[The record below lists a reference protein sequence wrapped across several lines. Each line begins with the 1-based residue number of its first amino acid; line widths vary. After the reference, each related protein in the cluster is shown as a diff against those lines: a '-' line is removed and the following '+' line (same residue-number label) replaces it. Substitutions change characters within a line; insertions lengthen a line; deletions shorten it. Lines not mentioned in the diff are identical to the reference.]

1 MDRGDVLVD
10 WRLLA
15 RLAMLGVLGVYF
27 VRTLIDSGKPEVLDF
42 DARLARNL
50 PSRVAPTPARGAAAA
65 PQPARPQPRPTS
77 LPSPR
82 VIAPAISS
90 ATRATNETA
99 CTVCGVAA
107 NGDRSCCHPGGSWSG
122 QCGSGLAHSWR
133 DGYRA
138 CNNAGP
144 ADFNVTLSPVEDD
157 RGNFSRWRWSGSFAC
172 SLPKASVVPSLV
184 QSHEAAECA
193 TAQLQRANVSQT
205 DLHCANIFVNAQ
217 GVLTFGDFDTAVVDG
232 IPEAN
237 SYGLALEALEDL
249 DPARERGDRRRC

>member
-1 MDRGDVLVD
+1 MARVAEPCGSKHRRSHFFS
-10 WRLLA
+10 RLLGWDDA
-15 RLAMLGVLGVYF
+15 KL
-27 VRTLIDSGKPEVLDF
+27 TLILSNDG
-42 DARLARNL
+42 LAGR
-50 PSRVAPTPARGAAAA
+50 SACHD
-65 PQPARPQPRPTS
+65 
-77 LPSPR
+77 
-82 VIAPAISS
+82 
-90 ATRATNETA
+90 ATRATTETA
-99 CTVCGVAA
+99 CSVCAVAA
-107 NGDRSCCHPGGSWSG
+107 NGDSSCCHPGGSWSG